1 MLICQKEPNLRK
13 SLVSL
18 LIILIVASSLTLTF
32 MPQTQAAPQDAK
44 VLGNYTFY
52 TDNLGYLVVV
62 GEVQNTGSSVLKN
75 IGVAGALTEADGT
88 YDTSATYAWG
98 DYILPGQKA
107 PFYLEFQSQG
117 TSITPW
123 TGITASDITLKVSV
137 APEAT
142 QYQYQG
148 VVVESQKDTPKSNGE
163 FWVTA
168 EVKNTGSQSASNVVV
183 IATFYNSENKPIGTG
198 YSSPVTIA
206 AGASQSIKV
215 PAFDLNQTIV
225 GSDKVIKSWNLLMQV
240 ASPIETDGN
249 YPSFSVSPENNSQ
262 GGLSTPSSS
271 IVYNNGSQGVD
282 MNIVYVVVGV
292 VAVVVVAVALL
303 ALKKRK
309 TQPNPTPETDA
320 APAKAKKKKHN

>member
-1 MLICQKEPNLRK
+1 MKNFTA
-13 SLVSL
+13 L
-18 LIILIVASSLTLTF
+18 LIILVLAASFAITF
-32 MPQTQAAPQDAK
+32 IPQTQAATSDAK
-44 VLGNYTFY
+44 ILSNYTFY

-62 GEVQNTGSSVLKN
+62 GEVQNTGNSVLKN

-107 PFYLEFQSQG
+107 PFYLEFKSEG

-123 TGITASDITLKVSV
+123 TGITAEDITLTVNV
-137 APEAT
+137 APEAS

-148 VVVESQKDTPKSNGE
+148 VTIQSQKDTPKSNGE

-168 EVKNTGSQSASNVVV
+168 EVKNSGSESASNVVL
-183 IATFYNSENKPIGTG
+183 IATFYNSEGKPIGTG
-198 YSSPVTIA
+198 YSSGVTIA
-206 AGASQSIKV
+206 AGASQTIKV
-215 PAFDLNQTIV
+215 PAFDLNQTV
-225 GSDKVIKSWNLLMQV
+225 VSSDKIIKSWSLLMEV
-240 ASPIETDGN
+240 ASPLESDGN
-249 YPSFSVSPENNSQ
+249 YPRYSVSPDDGSQ

-271 IVYNNGSQGVD
+271 MVYNNGNPGVD

-292 VAVVVVAVALL
+292 VAVVVAVVALM

-309 TQPNPTPETDA
+309 A
-320 APAKAKKKKHN
+320 APVAAMETKKADVVKPKKGKKHN

>member
-1 MLICQKEPNLRK
+1 MRK
-13 SLVSL
+13 SLTSL
-18 LIILIVASSLTLTF
+18 IIILIVASSLALTF
-32 MPQTQAAPQDAK
+32 TPQTQAAPSDAK
-44 VLGNYTFY
+44 ILGNYTFY
-52 TDNLGYLVVV
+52 TDNLGYLVVI

-75 IGVAGALTEADGT
+75 IGVAGAVTEADGT

-123 TGITASDITLKVSV
+123 TGITAADISLTVNV
-137 APEAT
+137 APET
-142 QYQYQG
+142 TDYQYQG
-148 VVVESQKDTPKSNGE
+148 VVVKSQKDTPKSNGE

-168 EVKNTGSQSASNVVV
+168 EVKNTGTKSAGNVVV
-183 IATFYNSENKPIGTG
+183 IATFYNSEGKPIGTG

-225 GSDKVIKSWNLLMQV
+225 SSDKIIKSWSLLVQA

-249 YPSFSVSPENNSQ
+249 YPRFSVSPDDGSQ
-262 GGLSTPSSS
+262 GGLATPSSS
-271 IVYNNGSQGVD
+271 GFSNNGGSVGSD
-282 MNIVYVVVGV
+282 MTIVYVVVGV
-292 VAVVVVAVALL
+292 VALVIVAVALFT
-303 ALKKRK
+303 LKKRK
-309 TQPNPTPETDA
+309 AKPIA
-320 APAKAKKKKHN
+320 AAVTNTTKPKKKKHN